1 MLLYPGVFWIYLP
14 YLEDLTLIRKV
25 DSLLSSVEAEFF
37 YFRRL
42 ELPFLVVDNDITKT
56 LYNKTQP

>member
-37 YFRRL
+37 YFSRL